1 MIVRGAHGEQTAGR
15 EPQSPSRRAAAP
27 KPVIEQ
33 LGRRCAL
40 ILLVSM
46 TLAAM
51 MGLLAWG
58 PIPLSAQ
65 VHRYADQRSLLG
77 MPGAANLWVNL
88 VMFAAGAWGWRAT
101 RASRWPAQL
110 RTPWQLFHLCAML
123 SALASGLYHS
133 RTGDA
138 LFVLAHVFTA
148 AGFMMLTLGM
158 LAERVHSRFGSLV
171 TCVFVLFGVAM
182 TGLVVLFGPSGQN
195 GLDVRPMLLLEV
207 IPVLVIPAGA
217 LSLPSRFTQAFDWV
231 VVLTLYALAKLLES
245 SDALVLEMSGWI
257 SGHTLMHLMLTTAV
271 GRMAY
276 CAALARAGVAVAA
289 SPAGSEDRTQRDTS
303 LNTAG

>member
-1 MIVRGAHGEQTAGR
+1 
-15 EPQSPSRRAAAP
+15 
-27 KPVIEQ
+27 VIEQ

-77 MPGAANLWVNL
+77 VPGAANLWVNL

-138 LFVLAHVFTA
+138 LIVLAHVFTA

-182 TGLVVLFGPSGQN
+182 TGLVALFGPSGQN
-195 GLDVRPMLLLEV
+195 GLDMRPMLLLEV

-217 LSLPSRFTQAFDWV
+217 LSLPGRFTQAFDWV

-257 SGHTLMHLMLTTAV
+257 SGHTLMHLVLTTAV

-276 CAALARAGVAVAA
+276 CAALARAGVAIAA
-289 SPAGSEDRTQRDTS
+289 SPAESEDRTQRDTS

>member
-1 MIVRGAHGEQTAGR
+1 M
-15 EPQSPSRRAAAP
+15 
-27 KPVIEQ
+27 IEQ

-46 TLAAM
+46 TLAVM

-58 PIPLSAQ
+58 PVPLSAQ
-65 VHRYADQRSLLG
+65 VHRHADERSLLD
-77 MPGAANLWVNL
+77 MPGATNVWVNL
-88 VMFAAGAWGWRAT
+88 VMFAAGAWGWCAT

-133 RTGDA
+133 GTGDA
-138 LFVLAHVFTA
+138 LFVLTHVFTA

-158 LAERVHSRFGSLV
+158 LAERVHSRFGSLMA
-171 TCVFVLFGVAM
+171 CVLVLSGIAM
-182 TGLVVLFGPSGQN
+182 TGLVMLFGPSGQN
-195 GLDVRPMLLLEV
+195 GLDMRPLLLQEV
-207 IPVLVIPAGA
+207 IPVLVIPAGI
-217 LSLPSRFTQAFDWV
+217 LSLPGRFTQAFDWV

-245 SDALVLEMSGWI
+245 SDALVPEMSGWI
-257 SGHTLMHLMLTTAV
+257 SGHTLMHLMLATAV

-276 CAALARAGVAVAA
+276 CAALARAGFATAA
-289 SPAGSEDRTQRDTS
+289 SRAESEDSSQRDTS

>member
-1 MIVRGAHGEQTAGR
+1 M
-15 EPQSPSRRAAAP
+15 
-27 KPVIEQ
+27 IEQ

-46 TLAAM
+46 TLAVM

-65 VHRYADQRSLLG
+65 VHRYADERSLLG
-77 MPGAANLWVNL
+77 MPGAANIWVNL
-88 VMFAAGAWGWRAT
+88 VTFAAGAWGWSAT

-138 LFVLAHVFTA
+138 LFVLTHVFTA
-148 AGFMMLTLGM
+148 SGFMMLTLGM
-158 LAERVHSRFGSLV
+158 LAERVHSRFGSLMA
-171 TCVFVLFGVAM
+171 CVLVLSGIAM
-182 TGLVVLFGPSGQN
+182 TGLLMLLGPSGQN
-195 GLDVRPMLLLEV
+195 GLDMRPLLLLEV

-217 LSLPSRFTQAFDWV
+217 LSLPGRFTQAFDWV
-231 VVLTLYALAKLLES
+231 VVLTLYALAKLLRS
-245 SDALVLEMSGWI
+245 SDALVLEMSSWI
-257 SGHTLMHLMLTTAV
+257 SGHTLMHLMLAIAV
-271 GRMAY
+271 GRMTY
-276 CAALARAGVAVAA
+276 CAALARAGFGTAA
-289 SPAGSEDRTQRDTS
+289 SPAESEASIQRDTS

>member
-1 MIVRGAHGEQTAGR
+1 M
-15 EPQSPSRRAAAP
+15 
-27 KPVIEQ
+27 IEQ